1 MKNKLYLLLVAV
13 LCCFIFVACG
23 EEDDGT
29 GEMTAYEYDN
39 SGDVT
44 IANDSLS
51 LTVSGSS
58 TQVQVT
64 DKKTGKTYLTNPS
77 AADIEK
83 YAHAEGQHKDVLNAT
98 LGLIYSN
105 KTNTEKEIDNYS
117 SSVINGNYSIEKVSG
132 TEVKINYS
140 IGDFEKTYVCPV
152 AIKESRMNEYLNKMS
167 RSDQSAAK
175 RYYTYYS
182 YEELTGEYADDDAP
196 ETLAKVEELFP
207 DLRDEPIYY
216 LSEDITDT
224 KLQSCER
231 YFKEAG
237 YTAEDRVKDMGD
249 YKVSR
254 NEGKPIFNIA
264 VHYILEDDQ
273 LVVKVPMKEIK
284 YNKDYPLVSL
294 QVLPYFA
301 SANTEEEGYM
311 LVPDGAGGIINF
323 NNGKTGQQTY
333 QSDMYGWDYGIN
345 RKMVVD
351 ETKSNLPVFAM
362 SNETQKDS
370 VLCVSEEGSAYA
382 TVKADIAGKKNGYNY
397 SSFVYKMIHG
407 ENLDVS
413 SKSNATVRVYEEGL
427 PDETLT
433 QRYIFSDKTD
443 YTELAAAYRGYLM
456 KRYPEMVKKEKSDV
470 PVAVEMIG
478 AVDDTEH
485 ILGYPI
491 TRSQSL
497 TSYEQAKTILKALKD
512 AGVGDISAKYTGWFN
527 TGVNQTSAKKISL
540 VGRLGSKSDLKDLAS
555 YAESTDGLDLFL
567 NGTFT
572 YVYKDKWFD
581 GFSASRNAAKF
592 CSRELCE
599 LYTLDPIT
607 YQSNEDYINYHN
619 YDTYYLL
626 KPSYT
631 IDAIDN
637 YIEAIT
643 DYGVKNISFEDIGSH
658 LSADYNPKDHVSRE
672 ASMNLQTAKMKS
684 LKESGSKVMVTSG
697 NQYALP
703 YADYV
708 TDLNIAN
715 KTVNIIDEQIPFY
728 QMAVHGLVNYS
739 GSAINLSEDS
749 EDMILKSAETGAGLY
764 YTYIY
769 ENTSKLQDGKYTRYY
784 ACNFDQWKDDT
795 VTLYNKFKTQLG
807 DTYNQFIT
815 GHEKVADG
823 IYKTTY
829 ENGKSVLVNYT
840 YADFIYEGTTVPK
853 RDFVTIGGEK

>member
-1 MKNKLYLLLVAV
+1 MKSKLYLLLVAV

-196 ETLAKVEELFP
+196 ETLAKAEELFP

-607 YQSNEDYINYHN
+607 YQANEDYINYHN

-684 LKESGSKVMVTSG
+684 LKESGSKVMVTCG